1 MPPSGIVEPGGGPPA
16 TTLRGMPN
24 RRRFRAFYA
33 IVATLLGVVFV
44 VELRLL
50 WDVLREQ
57 NALGADLAFFRDI
70 SRHWQE
76 TGEFYVQRQLT
87 GPYLVETLVDVLY
100 PPVAL
105 YWFVPFLW
113 LPPLLW
119 WAIPITVL
127 CVCIARMRPAAWAWP
142 LIMIGVAWP
151 QTVSQLLYGNT
162 NMWIAAFVAAGLTFG
177 WPSVLILAKPSLAPF
192 ALIGIRRPR
201 WWVALGAMV
210 LASIPFGCLWLD
222 YATAMRNSSLDASHA
237 LVTLPLMLSPVWAW
251 LARRDPATEQRS
263 PSLP

>member
-1 MPPSGIVEPGGGPPA
+1 MAARVTRGSGGDGDYTA
-16 TTLRGMPN
+16 GMPG
-24 RRRFRAFYA
+24 RQRIRAFYL
-33 IVATLLGVVFV
+33 IVASLLGLVFL

-50 WDVLREQ
+50 WDVLGAQ
-57 NALGADLAFFRDI
+57 NALGADLEFFRDI

-87 GPYLVETLVDVLY
+87 GPYVVETLVDVLY

-119 WAIPITVL
+119 WAIPITVFGL
-127 CVCIARMRPAAWAWP
+127 CIARMRPAAWAWP

-162 NMWIAAFVAAGLTFG
+162 NMWVAAFVAAGLVFG
-177 WPSVLILAKPSLAPF
+177 WPSVLVLVKPSLAPF
-192 ALIGIRRPR
+192 ALIGIRRGR
-201 WWVALGAMV
+201 WWLALGV
-210 LASIPFGCLWLD
+210 LALVSVPLGSLWID
-222 YATAMRNSSLDASHA
+222 YVTAMRNSSLDASHA
-237 LVTLPLMLSPVWAW
+237 LVTLPVMLSPVWAW
-251 LARRDPATEQRS
+251 LARTRRVEAAGP
-263 PSLP
+263 